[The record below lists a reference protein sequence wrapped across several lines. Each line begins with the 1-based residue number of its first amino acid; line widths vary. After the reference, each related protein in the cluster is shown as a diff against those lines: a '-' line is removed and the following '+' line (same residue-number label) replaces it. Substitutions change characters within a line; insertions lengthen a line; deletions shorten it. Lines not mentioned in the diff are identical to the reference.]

1 MMLFEG
7 KFDDMSRAEK
17 IELMNKAK
25 DAYYNSS
32 EEIMSDAEYDELERS
47 VGLENKSYIGSAKGN
62 YSVKHAFLMGSIQKT
77 QIKEQRDGTVNWN
90 TAADDIMTTF
100 RKANN
105 CQYIEATPKLDGC
118 SFSLEFVNTN
128 NKSHLQTCATRGNGQ
143 WGTDIKHWFEPLLET
158 EYWAAIDDAVR
169 HFCENN
175 SDDIFCIRGEVLIP
189 ENKFTEEYSEIY
201 TNPRSLV
208 AGVLGLK
215 FEDVT
220 PEKLKVGRDL
230 HFVCYDYRVFSNGE
244 YEEID
249 WMNPN
254 EESYQEIKPYLN
266 HIGELPDFTKLYEF
280 NGRLDEEFVKSL
292 YDEFDEYRHNSPYAL
307 DGVVLKPEASAR
319 QYNENRNRPVDC
331 IAIKFM
337 PMINA
342 TEIIDISWRVGKTGE
357 YFPTAI
363 VSPITMPD
371 GKKINRASLHNYG
384 WIINNDCGIGSKVR
398 ISLAGDIIPFVYEIV
413 EHSSPEGNMNLPENT
428 HVERDANSGA
438 LHLMK
443 EFKENEEE
451 ENQFL
456 NSALT
461 LNINTIG
468 PAAARDIYEVCREAF
483 SPLTNILYVMNEN
496 GYRMIYDTLG
506 DGKSIQNYV
515 ENMRNFVR
523 YITLTD
529 IIKSFNFK
537 SCGTKASEV
546 CAKIL
551 LGQQYSTSSLPAESY
566 QWALNSNSRQ
576 YYMVIKAIEMLDMG
590 LEDFQSQE
598 TKDDFDGEKQKII
611 MTGSPE
617 EFGYKTKAVFLQ
629 QHPEL
634 EETTSWKE
642 IDILVTDDL
651 ESNSGKMQKA
661 RKLGILIKTYG
672 EFGGNNPQVQQKEN
686 KQEFDFN
693 SETLF

>member
-1 MMLFEG
+1 
-7 KFDDMSRAEK
+7 
-17 IELMNKAK
+17 
-25 DAYYNSS
+25 
-32 EEIMSDAEYDELERS
+32 
-47 VGLENKSYIGSAKGN
+47 
-62 YSVKHAFLMGSIQKT
+62 
-77 QIKEQRDGTVNWN
+77 
-90 TAADDIMTTF
+90 
-100 RKANN
+100 
-105 CQYIEATPKLDGC
+105 
-118 SFSLEFVNTN
+118 
-128 NKSHLQTCATRGNGQ
+128 
-143 WGTDIKHWFEPLLET
+143 
-158 EYWAAIDDAVR
+158 
-169 HFCENN
+169 
-175 SDDIFCIRGEVLIP
+175 
-189 ENKFTEEYSEIY
+189 
-201 TNPRSLV
+201 
-208 AGVLGLK
+208 
-215 FEDVT
+215 
-220 PEKLKVGRDL
+220 
-230 HFVCYDYRVFSNGE
+230 
-244 YEEID
+244 
-249 WMNPN
+249 MNPN

-496 GYRMIYDTLG
+496 GYRMIYDALG

-566 QWALNSNSRQ
+566 QWALNSSSRQ
-576 YYMVIKAIEMLDMG
+576 YYMVIKAIEMLDMS

-598 TKDDFDGEKQKII
+598 TKDDFEGEKQKII

-634 EETTSWKE
+634 EETGSWKE

-661 RKLGILIKTYG
+661 RKLGIPIKTYG
-672 EFGGNNPQVQQKEN
+672 EFSGNNPQVQQKEN

>member
-1 MMLFEG
+1 MMIFEG
-7 KFDDMSRAEK
+7 KFDDMTRAEK

-25 DAYYNSS
+25 NAYYNSS

-62 YSVKHAFLMGSIQKT
+62 YTVKHAFSMGSIQKT

-90 TAADDIMTTF
+90 TAADDIMSTF

-189 ENKFTEEYSEIY
+189 ENKFTEEYSETY

-468 PAAARDIYEVCREAF
+468 PAAARDIYEACREAF
-483 SPLTNILYVMNEN
+483 SPLSNILYVMNEN
-496 GYRMIYDTLG
+496 GYRMIYDALG

-551 LGQQYSTSSLPAESY
+551 LGQQYSTISLPAESY
-566 QWALNSNSRQ
+566 QWALNSSSRQ
-576 YYMVIKAIEMLDMG
+576 YYMVIKAIEMLDMS

-598 TKDDFDGEKQKII
+598 TKDDFEGEKQKII

-634 EETTSWKE
+634 EETGSWKE

-661 RKLGILIKTYG
+661 RKLGIPIKTYG
-672 EFGGNNPQVQQKEN
+672 EFDGNNPRVQQKEN

>member
-1 MMLFEG
+1 MMVFEG

-32 EEIMSDAEYDELERS
+32 KEIMSDAEYDELERS

-62 YSVKHAFLMGSIQKT
+62 YTVKHAFSMGSIQKT

-90 TAADDIMTTF
+90 TAADDITSTF
-100 RKANN
+100 KKANN

-118 SFSLEFVNTN
+118 SFSLEFVNIN

-189 ENKFTEEYSEIY
+189 ENKFTEEYSETY

-468 PAAARDIYEVCREAF
+468 PAAARDIYEACREAF

-566 QWALNSNSRQ
+566 QWALNSSSRQ
-576 YYMVIKAIEMLDMG
+576 YYMVIKAIEMLDMS

-598 TKDDFDGEKQKII
+598 TKDDFEGEKQKII

-634 EETTSWKE
+634 EETGSWKE

-661 RKLGILIKTYG
+661 RKLGIPIKTYG
-672 EFGGNNPQVQQKEN
+672 EFDGNNPRVHQKEN

>member
-7 KFDDMSRAEK
+7 KFDDMTHAEK

-47 VGLENKSYIGSAKGN
+47 VGLENKSYIRSAKGN

-90 TAADDIMTTF
+90 TATNDIMSTF

-189 ENKFTEEYSEIY
+189 ENKFTEEYSETY

-254 EESYQEIKPYLN
+254 EETYQEIKPYLN

-413 EHSSPEGNMNLPENT
+413 EHSTPEGNMNLPENT

-468 PAAARDIYEVCREAF
+468 PAAARDIYEACREAF

-496 GYRMIYDTLG
+496 GYRMIYDALG

-576 YYMVIKAIEMLDMG
+576 YYMVIKAIEMLDMS

-598 TKDDFDGEKQKII
+598 TKDDFEGKKQKII

-634 EETTSWKE
+634 EETSSWKE

-651 ESNSGKMQKA
+651 ESNSSKMQKA
-661 RKLGILIKTYG
+661 RKLGIPIKTYG

-686 KQEFDFN
+686 KQNFDFN

>member
-1 MMLFEG
+1 MMVFEG
-7 KFDDMSRAEK
+7 KFDDMSYAEK

-62 YSVKHAFLMGSIQKT
+62 YTVKHAFSMGSIQKT

-90 TAADDIMTTF
+90 TAADDIMSTF

-128 NKSHLQTCATRGNGQ
+128 NKSQLQTCATRGNGQ

-189 ENKFTEEYSEIY
+189 ENKFTEEYSETY

-292 YDEFDEYRHNSPYAL
+292 YVEFDEYRHNSPYAL

-468 PAAARDIYEVCREAF
+468 PAAARDIYEACREAF

-496 GYRMIYDTLG
+496 GYRMIYDALG

-576 YYMVIKAIEMLDMG
+576 YYMVIKAIEMLDMS

-598 TKDDFDGEKQKII
+598 AKDDFEGEKQKII

-634 EETTSWKE
+634 EETSSWKE

-651 ESNSGKMQKA
+651 DSNSSKMQKA
-661 RKLGILIKTYG
+661 RKLGIPIKTYG

>member
-1 MMLFEG
+1 MMVFEG
-7 KFDDMSRAEK
+7 KFDDMSYAEK

-62 YSVKHAFLMGSIQKT
+62 YTVKHAFSMGSIQKT

-90 TAADDIMTTF
+90 TAADDIMSTF

-128 NKSHLQTCATRGNGQ
+128 NKSQLQTCATRGNGQ

-189 ENKFTEEYSEIY
+189 ENKFTEEYSETY

-468 PAAARDIYEVCREAF
+468 PAAARDIYEACREAF
-483 SPLTNILYVMNEN
+483 SPLSNILYVMNEN
-496 GYRMIYDTLG
+496 GYRMIYDALG

-576 YYMVIKAIEMLDMG
+576 YYMVIKAIEMLDMS

-598 TKDDFDGEKQKII
+598 AKDDFEGEKQKII

-634 EETTSWKE
+634 EETSSWKE

-651 ESNSGKMQKA
+651 DSNSSKMQKA
-661 RKLGILIKTYG
+661 RKLGIPIKTYG
-672 EFGGNNPQVQQKEN
+672 EFGENNPQVQQKEN

>member
-1 MMLFEG
+1 MMVFEG
-7 KFDDMSRAEK
+7 KFDDMTRAEK

-62 YSVKHAFLMGSIQKT
+62 YTVKHAFSMGSIQKT

-90 TAADDIMTTF
+90 TAADDIMSTF

-189 ENKFTEEYSEIY
+189 ENKFTEEYSETY

-244 YEEID
+244 YEELD

-413 EHSSPEGNMNLPENT
+413 EHSTPEGNMNLPENT

-468 PAAARDIYEVCREAF
+468 PAAARAIYEACRKAF

-496 GYRMIYDTLG
+496 GYRMIYDALG

-566 QWALNSNSRQ
+566 QWALNSSSRQ
-576 YYMVIKAIEMLDMG
+576 YYMVIKAIEMLDMS

-598 TKDDFDGEKQKII
+598 TKDDFEGKKQKII

-634 EETTSWKE
+634 EETGSWKE

-661 RKLGILIKTYG
+661 RKLGIPIKTYG
-672 EFGGNNPQVQQKEN
+672 ELDGNNPRVQQKEN

>member
-90 TAADDIMTTF
+90 TAANDIMSTF

-189 ENKFTEEYSEIY
+189 ENKFTEEYSETY

-468 PAAARDIYEVCREAF
+468 PAAARDIYEACREAF
-483 SPLTNILYVMNEN
+483 SPLTNILYIMNEN
-496 GYRMIYDTLG
+496 GYRMIYDALG

-523 YITLTD
+523 YITLMD

-576 YYMVIKAIEMLDMG
+576 YYMVIKAIEMLDMS

-598 TKDDFDGEKQKII
+598 TKDDFEGEKQKII

-634 EETTSWKE
+634 EETGSWKE

-661 RKLGILIKTYG
+661 RKLGIPIKTYG
-672 EFGGNNPQVQQKEN
+672 EFGGNNPQVQQKVN